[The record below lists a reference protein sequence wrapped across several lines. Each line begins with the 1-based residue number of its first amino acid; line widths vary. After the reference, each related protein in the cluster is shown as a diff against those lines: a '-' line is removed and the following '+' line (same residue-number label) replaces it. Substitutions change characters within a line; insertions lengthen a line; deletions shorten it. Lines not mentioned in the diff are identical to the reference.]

1 MVGALTYI
9 GQSPDQYRNE
19 SEPLLVGTVTNSAR
33 MTNLYRCLHSRYAL

>member
-9 GQSPDQYRNE
+9 GKSPYLYRNE

-33 MTNLYRCLHSRYAL
+33 MTNLYRCLRSRYAL